1 MTMGIKSPSR
11 VMKELGRYTGEGFE
25 IGLDESMKDAVTTL
39 QRDLDASATVLSNV
53 QPFSVPVG
61 FGNPM
66 FSSPAGR
73 SVTYGDFSIVVNAA
87 PGMDENALA
96 DAVAYKL
103 QTQVM
108 QKEAV
113 FR

>member
-1 MTMGIKSPSR
+1 M
-11 VMKELGRYTGEGFE
+11 
-25 IGLDESMKDAVTTL
+25 
-39 QRDLDASATVLSNV
+39 
-53 QPFSVPVG
+53 
-61 FGNPM
+61 
-66 FSSPAGR
+66 
-73 SVTYGDFSIVVNAA
+73 TYGDFSIVVNAA